1 MDLEK
6 ILAENVRT
14 FRKLRGLTQKD
25 LAQVSGIHKQFWA
38 GIERGERNI
47 TLSSLQRIAIA
58 LDVEPHVLLTR
69 GSARWFDVQKK

>member
-6 ILAENVRT
+6 ILAENVRN
-14 FRKLRGLTQKD
+14 FRKLRGLTQKE

-47 TLSSLQRIAIA
+47 TLSSLQRIAVA
-58 LDVEPHVLLTR
+58 LNVEPHVLITI
-69 GSARWFDVQKK
+69 GSARWFEKQK

>member
-14 FRKLRGLTQKD
+14 FRRLRGLTQNE
-25 LAQVSGIHKQFWA
+25 LAQASGIHKQFWA

-58 LDVEPHVLLTR
+58 LKVEPHVLLTA
-69 GSARWFDVQKK
+69 GSARWFEKQK